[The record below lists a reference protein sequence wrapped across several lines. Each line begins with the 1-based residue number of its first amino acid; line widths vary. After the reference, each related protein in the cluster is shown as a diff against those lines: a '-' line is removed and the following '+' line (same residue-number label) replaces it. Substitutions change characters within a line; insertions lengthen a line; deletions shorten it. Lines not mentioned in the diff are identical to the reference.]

1 MQQGKPAAFLYFVS
15 VLDFEIILL
24 LFFSVNKLNK

>member
-24 LFFSVNKLNK
+24 LFFQSIN

>member
-15 VLDFEIILL
+15 VLDFEIILR
-24 LFFSVNKLNK
+24 LFFQSIN